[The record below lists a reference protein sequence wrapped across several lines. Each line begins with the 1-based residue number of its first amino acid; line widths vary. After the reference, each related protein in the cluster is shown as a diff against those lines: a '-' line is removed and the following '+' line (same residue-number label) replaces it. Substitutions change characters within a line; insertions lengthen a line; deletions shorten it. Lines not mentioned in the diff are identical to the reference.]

1 MMKQLVILLL
11 ASALSAAGADSP
23 VSARK
28 VAVKKPAAEV
38 VGLSVAKPR
47 TGDKYG
53 RSEARGLRA
62 GTRVCFKIAMPDIFI
77 VKLDTGA
84 ARLKTFAD
92 DKGTDLTPKK
102 SRFGSR
108 WLGWPDIDKD
118 KHTCRFVV
126 QNTKAVPAAGATA
139 LTVQADIVLICG
151 ADPKEGEQKNV
162 ALKAGSQVSIG
173 PVAMKI
179 KSAKDAGG
187 GDDKFSV
194 EFTSSTD
201 LAGIREL
208 TFLDSAGKKI
218 EARKVSSG
226 SWGMAGRMSYTRT
239 YSLKRKIA
247 SATIRISYFRKMA
260 KRTVPIDAKI
270 AVGL

>member
-1 MMKQLVILLL
+1 MKRWMIP
-11 ASALSAAGADSP
+11 LSAAALLAAAGLSL
-23 VSARK
+23 VSAQK
-28 VAVKKPAAEV
+28 AGAKKPTAEV

-53 RSEARGLRA
+53 RSEARGLSA
-62 GTRVCFKIAMPDIFI
+62 GTCVYFKIAMPDNFI

-84 ARLKTFAD
+84 GKLKTFAD
-92 DKGTDLTPKK
+92 DKGTDLMPEKA
-102 SRFGSR
+102 RFGSR

-162 ALKAGSQVSIG
+162 ALKAGSAVSIG

-179 KSAKDAGG
+179 KSTKDGGG

-226 SWGMAGRMSYTRT
+226 SWGMFGRMSYTRT
-239 YSLKRKIA
+239 YSLKRKVA
-247 SATIRISYFRKMA
+247 SATIRISYFQKMA